1 MRIYIQ
7 DSKGKEVPVDDVYDS
22 TKVKE
27 LKEKIKNITK
37 MSKSPELAYC
47 GYNLEDDDTLEVYD
61 IQEFVRVICFQ
72 QFPAGL
78 NK

>member
-37 MSKSPELAYC
+37 MRGSPELAYN
-47 GYNLEDDDTLEVYD
+47 GYNLEDDKTLDYYD

>member
-37 MSKSPELAYC
+37 MSGSPELAYC

-61 IQEFVRVICFQ
+61 IQENVHVICFQ

>member
-1 MRIYIQ
+1 MKIYIQ
-7 DSKGKEVPVDDVYDS
+7 DSKGKEVPVDDVYNS

-37 MSKSPELAYC
+37 MSGSPELAFG
-47 GYNLEDDDTLEVYD
+47 GYNLEDDETLEVYD
-61 IQEFVRVICFQ
+61 IQEFVKVICFQ

>member
-1 MRIYIQ
+1 MRIYIK
-7 DSKGKEVPVDDVYDS
+7 DSKGTEVPVDDVYDS

-37 MSKSPELAYC
+37 MRGNPELAFN
-47 GYNLEDDDTLEVYD
+47 GYSLEDEETLEYYD
-61 IQEFVRVICFQ
+61 IHELERVICYQ